1 MYLTASITIS
11 IFFFFNDTATTEI
24 YTLSLHD
31 ALPICM
37 VLSTQASLPLETV
50 AQAARLTPGHG
61 PLWFQLYL
69 QHDRGFTTQLI
80 KRAEAAGYEALV
92 LTVDAPTSGVRDRE
106 RRARF
111 CLPPGVSAVNLQG
124 MAP

>member
-69 QHDRGFTTQLI
+69 QHDR
-80 KRAEAAGYEALV
+80 
-92 LTVDAPTSGVRDRE
+92 DRKST
-106 RRARF
+106 RLNSSHSQISYAVF
-111 CLPPGVSAVNLQG
+111 CLKKKNSRASPH
-124 MAP
+124 MARHNIAELTMWKPD